1 MQNIFLNLRIKK
13 KILYLERASVKLV
26 HFQRDK
32 SHIHESMKMKKST
45 QAIIT
50 VLAALAAGSVS
61 AQSMNKSAMEKDS
74 GWYGEVGYL
83 GLNTSSSALNGSQT
97 PKLIRFVAG
106 KDINENLSIEGMA
119 AMTMSKATTTPS
131 TIETAKYSASTYGLY
146 AKPKIEVATGTQL
159 FARIGVAHTSLKLE
173 DTYSGVT
180 GSATSGATKVSY
192 GFGVQTE
199 FTKTIYGQF
208 DYMAYGKSKDSI
220 FGDMSS
226 KGFTASVG
234 YRF

>member
-1 MQNIFLNLRIKK
+1 
-13 KILYLERASVKLV
+13 
-26 HFQRDK
+26 
-32 SHIHESMKMKKST
+32 MKKST

-50 VLAALAAGSVS
+50 VLTALAAGSVS

-119 AMTMSKATTTPS
+119 AMTMSKATTNPS

-180 GSATSGATKVSY
+180 GSATSGAKKCPHKTALY
-192 GFGVQTE
+192 AALYPHGVKLRQIKSPILRPPRLTAE
-199 FTKTIYGQF
+199 VVVNQSHQH
-208 DYMAYGKSKDSI
+208 DQHRANQCGK
-220 FGDMSS
+220 
-226 KGFTASVG
+226 
-234 YRF
+234 